1 MDWLLIGISSTC
13 LHAAISVA
21 DKILLERYFRNNWAY
36 PFFTALF
43 LGIYSLLILIFRI
56 AKGVFVAP
64 DIRIV
69 FIALLPGFLHYAAAL
84 VTTRA
89 LRKAD
94 ASTVFGLSQI
104 NPLFALIWGLI
115 VFGNV
120 YKPLNYLGVII
131 LVLSAVFLAW
141 EKPQQSF
148 KFLRFNQVLY
158 LVILGTFIR
167 SCSDLFVKISVTELA
182 FWDAFALS
190 RVGSLLPAFL
200 LLSQPR
206 IRQDVIRPVISGGF
220 KIIGLAGLVEIF
232 ALVNLIL
239 LTLAFSLG
247 PLALVSATQA
257 TLPLFILVIT
267 LLLNQI
273 HKGMVPTTE
282 TGVSNKFRFLLGGG
296 IVLGV
301 LLIYV

>member
-56 AKGVFVAP
+56 ATGVFVAP

-182 FWDAFALS
+182 LDRKS
-190 RVGSLLPAFL
+190 V
-200 LLSQPR
+200 
-206 IRQDVIRPVISGGF
+206 V
-220 KIIGLAGLVEIF
+220 
-232 ALVNLIL
+232 
-239 LTLAFSLG
+239 
-247 PLALVSATQA
+247 
-257 TLPLFILVIT
+257 
-267 LLLNQI
+267 
-273 HKGMVPTTE
+273 
-282 TGVSNKFRFLLGGG
+282 
-296 IVLGV
+296 
-301 LLIYV
+301 